1 MNKRI
6 STVIFPVAGLGT
18 RFLPA
23 TKVLAK
29 ELLPIVDKPLI
40 QFATDEAV
48 EAGADTLVFV
58 TNRNK
63 HALEDHFDAAFELE
77 HRLEAAGKT
86 QLLNAARFTLA
97 PNVSRV
103 SVTQPEARGLGHAV
117 LCGAPALR
125 GDAFGVILPDDLIT
139 HFGLGVLAQ
148 MGEIYARTGHSVIAV
163 EEVPPDQTDRY
174 GIVEIDADNR
184 ILSIVEKP
192 KPAVAPS
199 NLAVVGRYIL
209 SSRIMDLLAHTRPGA
224 GGEIQLTDAIAELL
238 KFETVLAYRFKGKR
252 YDCGSK
258 TGFVEA
264 TIDFALTHPETRDA
278 TRRYLSQ
285 LKL

>member
-1 MNKRI
+1 MNRRI

-63 HALEDHFDAAFELE
+63 HSIEDHFDSAFELE
-77 HRLEAAGKT
+77 YRLESAGKT
-86 QLLNAARFTLA
+86 ALLNAARFTLA

-103 SVTQPEARGLGHAV
+103 SVTQPQARGLGHAV
-117 LCGAPALR
+117 LCGKPALR
-125 GDAFGVILPDDLIT
+125 GDAFGVILPDDLIAND
-139 HFGLGVLAQ
+139 GLGALAQ
-148 MGEIYARTGHSVIAV
+148 MAEIFRQTGHSVIAV
-163 EEVPPDQTDRY
+163 EEVPRDQTDRY
-174 GIVEIDADNR
+174 GIVEVDAEGR
-184 ILSIVEKP
+184 IRGIVEKP
-192 KPAVAPS
+192 HPSLARS

-209 SSRIMDLLAHTRPGA
+209 SSRIMDLLEHTRPGA

-258 TGFVEA
+258 SGFIEA

-278 TRRYLSQ
+278 TRRYLDSI
-285 LKL
+285 K

>member
-1 MNKRI
+1 
-6 STVIFPVAGLGT
+6 VIFPVAGLGT

-23 TKVLAK
+23 TKILAK

-77 HRLEAAGKT
+77 HRLESAGKT
-86 QLLNAARFTLA
+86 TLLNAARFTLK

-103 SVTQPEARGLGHAV
+103 SVTQPQARGLGHAV
-117 LCGAPALR
+117 LCGKPALR
-125 GDAFGVILPDDLIT
+125 GDAFGVILPDDLILND
-139 HFGLGVLAQ
+139 GLGALAQ
-148 MGEIYARTGHSVIAV
+148 MAELHDRTGHSVIAV

-174 GIVEIDADNR
+174 GIVEVDAQNVIR
-184 ILSIVEKP
+184 SIVEKP
-192 KPAVAPS
+192 KPDVAPS

-209 SSRIMDLLAHTRPGA
+209 SSRIMDFLEHTRPGA

-238 KFETVLAYRFKGKR
+238 KFETVLAYRFAGKR

-258 TGFVEA
+258 AGFVEA
-264 TIDFALTHPETRDA
+264 TIDVALKHPETRTS
-278 TRRYLSQ
+278 TRRYLDG
-285 LKL
+285 LR

>member
-1 MNKRI
+1 MNRSI

-23 TKVLAK
+23 TKVLPK

-40 QFATDEAV
+40 QFATDEAT

-63 HALEDHFDAAFELE
+63 HALEDHFDSAFELE
-77 HRLEAAGKT
+77 YRLEASGKT
-86 QLLNAARFTLA
+86 SLLNAARFTLA

-103 SVTQPEARGLGHAV
+103 SVTQAQALGLGHAV
-117 LCGAPALR
+117 LCGRPALR
-125 GDAFGVILPDDLIT
+125 GSAFGVILPDDLIT
-139 HFGLGVLAQ
+139 NDGLGVLAQ
-148 MGEIYARTGHSVIAV
+148 MAEIHAKTGHSVVAV
-163 EEVPPDQTDRY
+163 QEVPPDQTDRY
-174 GIVEIDADNR
+174 GIVEISGENEIR
-184 ILSIVEKP
+184 SIVEKP
-192 KPAVAPS
+192 HPSVAPS

-209 SSRIMDLLAHTRPGA
+209 SARVMDILAHTRPGA

-258 TGFVEA
+258 AGFVEA
-264 TIDFALTHPETRDA
+264 TIDLALKHPETREA
-278 TRRYLSQ
+278 TRRYLNS
-285 LKL
+285 LK